1 MDHSG
6 PRFLRVCI
14 SLFIVLA
21 ALGSAG
27 AAELPLITIQKTDV
41 PLSQVLADIS
51 TQTGVEILV
60 PQSAD
65 LTATLDLD
73 LTEADIEA
81 ALREVASQANCSWVR
96 TYLLEPKEGDSEE
109 YTFSGLLQ
117 LIRKTHGA
125 YVERMEPAEREA
137 FEKMGREAVASSRS
151 DEARSGPGF
160 QLAETGD
167 MDDAQSDIDAT
178 VGRFMTDPLHFA
190 TLPPHI
196 DPASVTVTDCDV
208 TTLTDALIRST
219 GFVVLDR
226 LQGATGAVSL
236 EFTDTPVDEIV
247 AAAAG
252 QLDCRYRRIYLLA
265 VVEQLTE
272 DQVKARMDAFF
283 RAGVGFFWS
292 QPPERRAELVRTV
305 VERAGTLSAD
315 DRRQIKSSDVA
326 KQVMERFVEYCNSLP
341 MEQRREMMPLLQEA
355 AKLMGR

>member
-117 LIRKTHGA
+117 LIRKDPRRP
-125 YVERMEPAEREA
+125 YVRRMDPLFVGVREDGPRPLPCRA
-137 FEKMGREAVASSRS
+137 PTRKLGSGIPVGRY
-151 DEARSGPGF
+151 
-160 QLAETGD
+160 GD
-167 MDDAQSDIDAT
+167 MGTPNQNRRT
-178 VGRFMTDPLHFA
+178 CRPF
-190 TLPPHI
+190 
-196 DPASVTVTDCDV
+196 
-208 TTLTDALIRST
+208 LTDRCIRT
-219 GFVVLDR
+219 CLRTRIPHPCGDR
-226 LQGATGAVSL
+226 LRCDHA
-236 EFTDTPVDEIV
+236 
-247 AAAAG
+247 
-252 QLDCRYRRIYLLA
+252 
-265 VVEQLTE
+265 
-272 DQVKARMDAFF
+272 
-283 RAGVGFFWS
+283 
-292 QPPERRAELVRTV
+292 
-305 VERAGTLSAD
+305 
-315 DRRQIKSSDVA
+315 DRRPDKEHGLLLCLTLAGGTAASRWGSRHSS
-326 KQVMERFVEYCNSLP
+326 
-341 MEQRREMMPLLQEA
+341 
-355 AKLMGR
+355 